1 MLRCNDL
8 LFKSN
13 CAGESAEPEVMP
25 RVMGSGWHS
34 LAWIVS
40 VLFFFFLQFNFE
52 APDVVAI
59 DQHCLQMG
67 GWPALPSLPSPVGAS
82 HNVHTN

>member
-1 MLRCNDL
+1 MV
-8 LFKSN
+8 
-13 CAGESAEPEVMP
+13 GT
-25 RVMGSGWHS
+25 
-34 LAWIVS
+34 AWIVS

-59 DQHCLQMG
+59 DQHRLQMG